1 MCTDTCLRDA
11 HEHPRRNKPNDTYL
25 APGQLLLAIVVLS
38 PPLLAFL
45 VLVTTGGRATT
56 TFLLFVIHP
65 AIHPGNL
72 LRRFLDPAV
81 ALGGVRAPL
90 NLLTLAVLPIGP
102 FPPAPV
108 DVLLAETTIVSRVDL
123 FVDVGVVSSNQRQK
137 KGKGR

>member
-45 VLVTTGGRATT
+45 VLVTTGGRAAT
-56 TFLLFVIHP
+56 TFLLFVILP
-65 AIHPGNL
+65 AIHPGNI
-72 LRRFLDPAV
+72 LRRFLDPV
-81 ALGGVRAPL
+81 AHGVVRAPL

-108 DVLLAETTIVSRVDL
+108 DVLLAKTTIVLQVDL
-123 FVDVGVVSSNQRQK
+123 FVDVGVVSSDQRQK